1 MANKTVFIG
10 FGAVL
15 LIAMVVSIGVLISRS
30 SEKKDDSDLSTS
42 TKAIKAVCEP
52 TTYKE
57 TCQKS
62 LEKKGGENVTNP
74 KDLIK
79 MEFEVAIDELKAALD
94 NSSAWKEANK
104 DPMVK
109 QAFHNCRELLHDA
122 IDDLHTSFGEMSKVD
137 VRKADHYI
145 ENVKVFLSGA
155 ATFQESCLDQFEN
168 VTGDFG
174 EKMKKLLNTSRE
186 LTSNGLAMMHDF
198 SEVLNS
204 LHVGQKERR
213 LLSNDDFPD
222 WVSAG
227 RRRLL
232 AEPPPADVVVAQDG
246 SGKVKTIAEALALAP
261 DAQNNPTNKP
271 FIIHIKEGVY
281 KEYVTVD
288 KTKANVM
295 FVGDGATKTK
305 ITGNKNFIDGVNT
318 MNTATVAILGP
329 NFIAKDMGFENS
341 AGAEKHQA
349 VALRVQADSA
359 IFYNCQ
365 MDGYQD
371 TLYAHAHRQYY
382 RDCTITGTIDYIF
395 GDAAAIFQNCRLIF
409 RKPMANQAVI
419 ITAQGRADKNAVTGF
434 VLQNCV
440 IGGEPD
446 YVAVKDQ
453 NKGYLGRPW
462 KEFAR
467 TLYLQ
472 SEIGDVIQPEGWM
485 PWQGDF
491 ALNTCWYAEF
501 GNRGPGSDTA
511 RRVTWPGIQKIN
523 AQQAEGFTLAKFIG
537 VDWIQNK
544 NVPFTAGMEAA

>member
-168 VTGDFG
+168 VTGNFG

-295 FVGDGATKTK
+295 FIGDGATKTK

-318 MNTATVAILGP
+318 MNTATVGKLAKMLNLIKHMMFRANVDEILFMFQP
-329 NFIAKDMGFENS
+329 FWDPISSPRTWDSRTAPELRSTKRWHCVFKLTARSSTTAKW
-341 AGAEKHQA
+341 
-349 VALRVQADSA
+349 
-359 IFYNCQ
+359 
-365 MDGYQD
+365 
-371 TLYAHAHRQYY
+371 
-382 RDCTITGTIDYIF
+382 
-395 GDAAAIFQNCRLIF
+395 
-409 RKPMANQAVI
+409 MA
-419 ITAQGRADKNAVTGF
+419 T
-434 VLQNCV
+434 
-440 IGGEPD
+440 
-446 YVAVKDQ
+446 
-453 NKGYLGRPW
+453 
-462 KEFAR
+462 R
-467 TLYLQ
+467 TL
-472 SEIGDVIQPEGWM
+472 STPTPIG
-485 PWQGDF
+485 
-491 ALNTCWYAEF
+491 NTTE
-501 GNRGPGSDTA
+501 TA
-511 RRVTWPGIQKIN
+511 PSP
-523 AQQAEGFTLAKFIG
+523 A
-537 VDWIQNK
+537 
-544 NVPFTAGMEAA
+544 P